1 MKFMLIMH
9 MNPQIWDSL
18 TEDERNEVMKG
29 HGEFIETI
37 RASGEMLGT
46 TALADPS
53 GSAVVRVRDGVPAVT
68 DGPYLEAK
76 EYLGGY
82 YLVDC
87 ENRERAFEL
96 AAMIPDA
103 RVNGLG
109 IEVRPVVFAAG
120 AEAGPDSEVGE
131 PT

>member
-9 MNPQIWDSL
+9 MNPQIWDRL
-18 TEDERNEVMKG
+18 TEEERNEVMKG
-29 HGEFIETI
+29 HGEFIEAI

-53 GSAVVRVRDGVPAVT
+53 SSAVVRVCDDVPVVT

-82 YLVDC
+82 YLVEC
-87 ENRERAFEL
+87 ENRERALEL

-103 RVNGLG
+103 RVDGLG
-109 IEVRPVVFAAG
+109 IEVRPVIFTTG
-120 AEAGPDSEVGE
+120 AEEGPDSV
-131 PT
+131 

>member
-9 MNPQIWDSL
+9 MNPQIWDTL

-29 HGEFIETI
+29 HGEFIESI

-53 GSAVVRVRDGVPAVT
+53 SSAVVRVRDGVPVVT

-82 YLVDC
+82 YLVEC
-87 ENRERAFEL
+87 KSRERALEL

-103 RVNGLG
+103 RVDGLG
-109 IEVRPVVFAAG
+109 IEVRPAVFTSG
-120 AEAGPDSEVGE
+120 AEAEPDSGE